1 MVCAPGFWRGKRG
14 SQLPADDQTAV
25 LHVDVDGLTLEMV
38 AHPQGEEGGEG
49 AVVQGI
55 LSAPDG
61 HALGLRPQAE
71 EGEDA
76 LGPRRQGE
84 AAVAEGGEDHVL
96 LI

>member
-1 MVCAPGFWRGKRG
+1 MVCAPGFWTGERG
-14 SQLPADDQTAV
+14 SQLPADQDTAI
-25 LHVDVDGLTLEMV
+25 LHGDVDGLTLEMV

-55 LSAPDG
+55 LSALDG
-61 HALGLRPQAE
+61 HTLGLRPQAE